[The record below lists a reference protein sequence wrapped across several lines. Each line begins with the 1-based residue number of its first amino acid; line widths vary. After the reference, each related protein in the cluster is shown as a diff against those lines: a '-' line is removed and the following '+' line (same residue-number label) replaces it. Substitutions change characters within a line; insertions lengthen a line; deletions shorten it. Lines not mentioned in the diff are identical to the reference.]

1 MIEQIF
7 MSFSLCLLV
16 VVFAAAGL
24 AKIRAIDTLEGV
36 IQNFRILPSQWSRPL
51 SFVLPPAEIAV
62 AAALTVPATRVYG
75 AAAAAALLCVFTLA
89 IAINLYRGRREI
101 DCGCFSSELKQ
112 TLSGWLVARNVVL
125 TACAVFLIAVLA
137 NPDSVQTTWSA
148 WLLGAAGVGLS
159 ALLYLTAISL
169 ASVAATA
176 ARRRAVVGNS

>member
-7 MSFSLCLLV
+7 IPFSVCLLV

-36 IQNFRILPSQWSRPL
+36 IQNFRVLPSQWSRPL
-51 SFVLPPAEIAV
+51 AFVLPPAEIAV
-62 AAALTVPATRVYG
+62 AAALTVPATRASG
-75 AAAAAALLCVFTLA
+75 AVAAAALLGVFTFA

-112 TLSGWLVARNVVL
+112 TISGWLVARNVVL
-125 TACAVFLIAVLA
+125 MACAIGLTAELA
-137 NPDSVQTTWSA
+137 NSGRVEPTWAA

-159 ALLYLTAISL
+159 ALLYLTAITL

-176 ARRRAVVGNS
+176 ARRRAAAGNS